1 MYLSICAFVH
11 FWPSTL
17 KIVLTQFNIHN
28 FNDELSGLS
37 FNLQKKH
44 LREHFFGLFNKI
56 LMPID
61 KIKKSKQK
69 IVRQVIF

>member
-1 MYLSICAFVH
+1 MYVSICAFVH
-11 FWPSTL
+11 FWQSTL
-17 KIVLTQFNIHN
+17 KIVLTQFNIYN

-37 FNLQKKH
+37 FNLEKKH

-69 IVRQVIF
+69 IAKQMKF